1 MKGPL
6 SNVRILDLSRMLSGP
21 FASMMLADLGAEVIK
36 IEDPDGGDK
45 TRTMGPKLSEGQSAY
60 FLSINRNKKSLTL
73 DLRKERAQEVFYELV
88 KMADVVLDNFRPGV
102 LERLGCDH
110 EKLKPINPKIL
121 SCSISSFGH
130 TGPDKDLPGF
140 DLILQARGGAMSITG
155 EPERAPIRMGIPTG
169 DLAGA
174 MSAAY
179 AVMAALYS
187 REKTGAGQKID
198 ISLLDCQASLLTY
211 VAQYYILDGKI
222 PGPIGSGHQTVVPY
236 QAFKT
241 RDDYV
246 VIAIFIEK
254 FWEKLCKILG
264 IEHLANDPK
273 FSTNDRRRENKKEL
287 LPMLERIFLEKTS
300 SEWLKLASEEGI
312 PSAPVNTMDKV
323 ISDPQLLARNML
335 VEVDHPSY
343 GKVKILGNPVKMS
356 GLTEETFTA
365 APTLGE
371 HNQEILSGLL
381 GYSQKEIDKLKKDK
395 II

>member
-6 SNVRILDLSRMLSGP
+6 SDVIILDLSRMLSGP

-88 KMADVVLDNFRPGV
+88 KMADVILDNFRPGV
-102 LERLGCDH
+102 LERLGCSY
-110 EKLKPINPKIL
+110 EKLKPINPKII
-121 SCSISSFGH
+121 SCSISSFGQ

-155 EPERAPIRMGIPTG
+155 EPGRAPIRMGIPTG

-187 REKTGAGQKID
+187 REKTGSGQKID

-356 GLTEETFTA
+356 GFAEETFTVSPA
-365 APTLGE
+365 LGE
-371 HNQEILSGLL
+371 HNKEILSGLL
-381 GYSQKEIDKLKKDK
+381 GYSQEEIDKLKKDK

>member
-6 SNVRILDLSRMLSGP
+6 SDVRILDLSRMLAGP

-73 DLRKERAQEVFYELV
+73 DLRKERAREVFYKLV

-155 EPERAPIRMGIPTG
+155 EQGRPPVRMGIPTG

-241 RDDYV
+241 RDDYI

-287 LPMLERIFLEKTS
+287 LPMLERIFMEKTS

-312 PSAPVNTMDKV
+312 PSAPVNTVDKV
-323 ISDPQLLARNML
+323 ISDPQLMARNML

-371 HNQEILSGLL
+371 HNKEILSGLL
-381 GYSQKEIDKLKKDK
+381 GYSQEEIDKLKKDK

>member
-6 SNVRILDLSRMLSGP
+6 SDVRILDLSRMLSGP

-36 IEDPDGGDK
+36 IEDPDGGDN

-102 LERLGCDH
+102 LERLGCNY

-155 EPERAPIRMGIPTG
+155 EPGRPPVRMGIPTG

-179 AVMAALYS
+179 AVLAALYS

-246 VIAIFIEK
+246 VIAVFIEK

-264 IEHLANDPK
+264 IGHLANDPK

-287 LPMLERIFLEKTS
+287 LPILERIFLEKTS
-300 SEWLKLASEEGI
+300 TEWLKLASEEGI

-323 ISDPQLLARNML
+323 ISDPQLQARNML

-343 GKVKILGNPVKMS
+343 GKVKVLGNPVKMS

-371 HNQEILSGLL
+371 HSQEILSGLL
-381 GYSQKEIDKLKKDK
+381 GYSQEEIDKLKKDK

>member
-1 MKGPL
+1 
-6 SNVRILDLSRMLSGP
+6 MLSGP

-73 DLRKERAQEVFYELV
+73 DLRKERAQEVFYGLV
-88 KMADVVLDNFRPGV
+88 KMTDVILDNFRPGV

-110 EKLKPINPKIL
+110 EKLKPINPEII

-155 EPERAPIRMGIPTG
+155 EPGRAPIRMGIPTG
-169 DLAGA
+169 DLGGA

-187 REKTGAGQKID
+187 REKTGAGEKID

-264 IEHLANDPK
+264 AEHLANDPK

-287 LPMLERIFLEKTS
+287 LPMLERIFMEKTS

-312 PSAPVNTMDKV
+312 PSAPVNTVDKV

-356 GLTEETFTA
+356 GLTEETFTV

-381 GYSQKEIDKLKKDK
+381 GYSQEEIDKLKKDK

>member
-1 MKGPL
+1 
-6 SNVRILDLSRMLSGP
+6 
-21 FASMMLADLGAEVIK
+21 
-36 IEDPDGGDK
+36 
-45 TRTMGPKLSEGQSAY
+45 
-60 FLSINRNKKSLTL
+60 
-73 DLRKERAQEVFYELV
+73 
-88 KMADVVLDNFRPGV
+88 
-102 LERLGCDH
+102 
-110 EKLKPINPKIL
+110 
-121 SCSISSFGH
+121 
-130 TGPDKDLPGF
+130 
-140 DLILQARGGAMSITG
+140 MSITG
-155 EPERAPIRMGIPTG
+155 EPGRPPVRMGIPTG

-246 VIAIFIEK
+246 VIAIFVEK

-264 IEHLANDPK
+264 IEHLANDQK
-273 FSTNDRRRENKKEL
+273 FSTNDRRRENKEEL

-323 ISDPQLLARNML
+323 LSDSQLLARHML

-371 HNQEILSGLL
+371 HNQEILSGFL
-381 GYSQKEIDKLKKDK
+381 GYSQEEIDKLKKDK